1 MNSNGN
7 SNNIEKIK
15 SYLKRLDAGENLES
29 NKLSIST
36 VNPEDTVSKNTTR
49 VYITKISDWEANY
62 EGMTQQVLLFGIYS
76 IN

>member
-29 NKLSIST
+29 VRADFKIEFRLSLIH
-36 VNPEDTVSKNTTR
+36 
-49 VYITKISDWEANY
+49 I
-62 EGMTQQVLLFGIYS
+62 
-76 IN
+76 